1 MRDRT
6 HESTIWF
13 EVELSKDNYA
23 EYEFDILAHFEYQ
36 PEEKEVRYY
45 ADGSGYPGC
54 AAEINVYDIECIE
67 TECPIPFHE
76 LLDNK
81 KYSEII
87 YDRVE
92 NNIWD
97 ELERNA
103 DYYADYR

>member
-45 ADGSGYPGC
+45 H
-54 AAEINVYDIECIE
+54 V
-67 TECPIPFHE
+67 
-76 LLDNK
+76 
-81 KYSEII
+81 
-87 YDRVE
+87 
-92 NNIWD
+92 
-97 ELERNA
+97 
-103 DYYADYR
+103 